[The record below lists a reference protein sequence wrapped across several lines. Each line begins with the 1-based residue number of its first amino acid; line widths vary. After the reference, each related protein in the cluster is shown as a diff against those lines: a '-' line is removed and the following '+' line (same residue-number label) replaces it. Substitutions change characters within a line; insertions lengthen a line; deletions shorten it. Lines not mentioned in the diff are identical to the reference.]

1 MPKPSFDRFIEWK
14 PEKLFKR
21 NMPAKSRICYCF
33 ISKCFW
39 LGSKYFYNSKS
50 YFWLRSKIS
59 NHIQNILNMYIFFQ
73 ITDGFGI
80 RWQKQRKKPIFGYDF
95 FGWHSRTKVTF
106 PTFFSNATDR
116 IARHSSDVSLG
127 LTVWCFVGQ
136 LKVRKS
142 QKYFFLKLYCP
153 KSKQF
158 FEGFLPWPLKWIKS
172 NELGHFLMLNRPNQ

>member
-59 NHIQNILNMYIFFQ
+59 NHIQNILNMYIFFSNN
-73 ITDGFGI
+73 
-80 RWQKQRKKPIFGYDF
+80 RWI
-95 FGWHSRTKVTF
+95 WHKVTKTTKKTNF
-106 PTFFSNATDR
+106 WLWFFWLALKDKSN
-116 IARHSSDVSLG
+116 IS
-127 LTVWCFVGQ
+127 
-136 LKVRKS
+136 
-142 QKYFFLKLYCP
+142 YFFFKCHRQNSETLFRRLARSNCLMFRGSIKGQEISKLFFLETLLP
-153 KSKQF
+153 KKQTILWRISALASKMDQI
-158 FEGFLPWPLKWIKS
+158 KWTRALSYVK
-172 NELGHFLMLNRPNQ
+172 